1 MHIGPTELII
11 SLLIIVLLICGG
23 VRRSYRWWF

>member
-1 MHIGPTELII
+1 MHIGPTELVI
-11 SLLIIVLLICGG
+11 SLLIIALLIWGG